1 VQELVLGW
9 LAHYG
14 AFALFGLLM
23 LGIFGL
29 PVPDETLLTFAGVL
43 ISRGTLSLVPTWLA
57 GVLGG
62 VSGISC
68 SYLLGRTTGLFVVH
82 RYGKW
87 LHLKDAQLAR
97 ANVWLSQK
105 GRWSLTFGYFIPGI
119 RHVTGIVAG
128 ASGLPFRIFAA
139 FAYLGALL
147 WATSFVALGWYV
159 GDRWE
164 EILST
169 LHKGGVFLALLLG
182 IASAIYL
189 LIRDRRSAGAPRK

>member
-1 VQELVLGW
+1 VQQLVLDW

-23 LGIFGL
+23 LGIVGL

-43 ISRGTLSLVPTWLA
+43 ISRGKLSLIPTWLA

-68 SYLLGRTTGLFVVH
+68 SYVLGRTTGLFVVH

-87 LHLKDAQLAR
+87 LHLKNDQLAR

-128 ASGLPFRIFAA
+128 ASDLPFRIFAT
-139 FAYLGALL
+139 FAYLGAAL
-147 WATSFVALGWYV
+147 WATAFVGLGWYV

-169 LHKGGVFLALLLG
+169 LHKGGVVLALLLG
-182 IASAIYL
+182 VATAIYL
-189 LIRDRRSAGAPRK
+189 LIMDLRSAAAPRK

>member
-1 VQELVLGW
+1 MQQLVLDW

-14 AFALFGLLM
+14 AIALFGLLM
-23 LGIFGL
+23 LGIVGL

-43 ISRGTLSLVPTWLA
+43 VSRGKLSFIPTWLA

-68 SYLLGRTTGLFVVH
+68 SYVIGRTTGLFVVH

-87 LHLKDAQLAR
+87 LHLKDEQLAR
-97 ANVWLSQK
+97 AGVWLSQK
-105 GRWSLTFGYFIPGI
+105 GRWSLTFGYFIPGL

-128 ASGLPFRIFAA
+128 ASDLPFRIFAT
-139 FAYLGALL
+139 FAYVGAAL
-147 WATSFVALGWYV
+147 WATAFVALGWYV

-164 EILST
+164 KILAT
-169 LHKGGVFLALLLG
+169 LHEGGVILALLLG
-182 IASAIYL
+182 VAAAIYL
-189 LIRDRRSAGAPRK
+189 LIVDRRQ